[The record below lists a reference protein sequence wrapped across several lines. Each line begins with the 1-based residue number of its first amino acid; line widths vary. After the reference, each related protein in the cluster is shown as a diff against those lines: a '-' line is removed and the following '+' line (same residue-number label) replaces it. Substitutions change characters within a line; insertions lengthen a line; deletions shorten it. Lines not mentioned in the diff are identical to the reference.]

1 MFSRFFCVCCACW
14 LLSLSNII
22 PLRAQQPAIPVTA
35 YPVRSVSPADQDFTD
50 LEFLRSEIGNARV
63 VLLGEPT
70 HGEGN
75 VTEAKI
81 RLLRFLQTRMGFT
94 TVAFESGFYELDR
107 AQRAIEA
114 GEAVRPAVENAVF
127 PVWTSTQ
134 EFQAVL
140 PLLGRNGLRLAGFD
154 CQLTGEYKD
163 DLVEELEHF
172 LKPEQG
178 AAGIAYDYLDECL
191 STMGEH
197 FIFPPTHQLP
207 LFELQLGKA
216 RRLLEKVAAQP
227 DAQRR
232 ERARFWLQTLR
243 SLQALARDYVE
254 NDPSAKGPNEFKAQ
268 DSNGR
273 DAQMAD
279 NLLWYLRQHPN
290 EKVVCWA
297 ALGHFAN
304 KVETLQNEELKS
316 YRPMGRAVKA
326 ALGPDAV
333 YILGTTAGSGSHG
346 FGGTSVQEVP
356 APAAGSLEHALL
368 AQGGDYAFVSLK
380 HDMPGTVL
388 TTYAFDYQPVAGP
401 WSEVVDGLL
410 FLKSVNPPHGA
421 TAGVEVAADSARPAA
436 PVRPVLSRKVAPA
449 PAAQRLQGA
458 TVRLRGVVL
467 DGRTKKPVPFATA
480 AVPAQAQGVVADAQG
495 RFELLTN
502 AGAVVQVSCVGYEAT
517 VLTARAGTNLVV
529 SLKLTSY
536 SLDNVHVSAASQN
549 PKKIMQRVIKAAATN
564 YEQQDYQTQTYTHR
578 RIIDFDTLRGELEY
592 TSDDYIPA
600 GMRRWAGGF
609 LMLGGRPTCK
619 AREKHIIV
627 PTPQG
632 STVGYAEGGHGFS
645 GGYDPIRISTL
656 FKAGKLGRFALRL
669 DSIGQHAGETYYLIS
684 FAAKKANHRS
694 TDMGLTAGY
703 AGRVLVRQQD
713 YAVVRYEAQ
722 WQYDTV
728 QHNAVARKYQGRKS
742 LTAHLYNQQYTTK
755 HTTHLVTYRRDT
767 QGKYA
772 VVASVAQ
779 SLSIGRTTAGR
790 PFYTQKYCEV
800 YPSVPVVA
808 AAAAPPEADRRLQEA
823 LWQLKEVTY
832 RPEFWQTYQRP
843 APAEPAPALRATTP

>member
-1 MFSRFFCVCCACW
+1 MFSRFFRVGCALW
-14 LLSLSNII
+14 LLGLGNIQVG
-22 PLRAQQPAIPVTA
+22 RAQLQPAASVPTHE
-35 YPVRSVSPADQDFTD
+35 VRSVSPADEDFTD
-50 LEFLRSEIGNARV
+50 LEFLRQEIGGARV

-81 RLLRFLQTRMGFT
+81 RLLRFLRQRMGFG

-140 PLLGRNGLRLAGFD
+140 PLLGPNGLRLAGFD
-154 CQLTGEYKD
+154 CQLTGDYKD
-163 DLVEELEHF
+163 ELVEELEQF
-172 LKPEQG
+172 LKPEKG
-178 AAGIAYDYLDECL
+178 AEAVGYDYLDECL
-191 STMGEH
+191 GMMGEH
-197 FIFPPTHQLP
+197 FIFPPSHQLP

-216 RRLLEKVAAQP
+216 RRLLEKVAARP

-243 SLQALARDYVE
+243 SLQALARDYAE
-254 NDPSAKGPNEFKAQ
+254 NDPSAKGPDEFKAQ

-290 EKVVCWA
+290 EKVVCWG

-304 KVETLQNEELKS
+304 KVEALQNEELKS

-326 ALGPDAV
+326 ALGAEAV
-333 YILGTTAGSGSHG
+333 YILGTTAGGGSHG
-346 FGGTSVQEVP
+346 FGGASVREVP
-356 APAAGSLEHALL
+356 APAAGSLEHTLL
-368 AQGGDYAFVSLK
+368 MQGRDYAFVSLK
-380 HDMPGTVL
+380 HDAPGAVL
-388 TTYAFDYQPVAGP
+388 TTYAFDYEPVTGP

-421 TAGVEVAADSARPAA
+421 TADVEAAADSARPA
-436 PVRPVLSRKVAPA
+436 PPGRPLLSRKAAPN
-449 PAAQRLQGA
+449 PAANSPHGPA
-458 TVRLRGVVL
+458 VRLRGVVL
-467 DGRTKKPVPFATA
+467 DGRTRQPVPFATA
-480 AVPAQAQGVVADAQG
+480 AVPARAQGVVADAQG

-502 AGAVVQVSCVGYEAT
+502 EGAAVQVSCVGYEAA
-517 VLTARAGTNLVV
+517 VLTARAGSPLVV
-529 SLKLTSY
+529 SLSPTSY
-536 SLDNVHVSAASQN
+536 SLDNVRVSAASQN
-549 PKKIMQRVIKAAATN
+549 PKKIMQRVIKAAEAN
-564 YEQQDYQTQTYTHR
+564 YEQQDYRTQTYTHR

-592 TSDDYIPA
+592 TSEDFIPA

-609 LMLGGRPTCK
+609 LMLGGRPK
-619 AREKHIIV
+619 IKLREKHVIV
-627 PTPQG
+627 PTPPG
-632 STVGYAEGGHGFS
+632 GAVNYEEGGHGFS

-656 FKAGKLGRFALRL
+656 FKAARLGRFALRL
-669 DSIGQHAGETYYLIS
+669 DSIGQRAGETYYLIS
-684 FAAKKANHRS
+684 FAAKKANQRS

-713 YAVVRYEAQ
+713 YAVVRYQAH

-728 QHNAVARKYQGRKS
+728 QHNAVARKYRGRHS
-742 LTAHLYNQQYTTK
+742 LAAQLYNEQYTTK
-755 HTTHLVTYRRDT
+755 HTTHLVTYRRGAE
-767 QGKYA
+767 GKYH

-790 PFYTQKYCEV
+790 PFYTQRYCEV
-800 YPSVPVVA
+800 HPGAPVVVA
-808 AAAAPPEADRRLQEA
+808 AAPQPDKTPSEG
-823 LWQLKEVTY
+823 LWQLKQVPY

-843 APAEPAPALRATTP
+843 APAEPAPALQPTRP